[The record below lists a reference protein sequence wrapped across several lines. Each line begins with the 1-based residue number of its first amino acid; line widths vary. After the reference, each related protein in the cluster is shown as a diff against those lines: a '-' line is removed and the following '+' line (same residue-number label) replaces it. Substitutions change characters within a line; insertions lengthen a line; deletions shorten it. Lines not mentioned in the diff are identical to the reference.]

1 MGDVDLQFLFLFW
14 IMSVA
19 TSPLPYNKNKK
30 TRHAKKMVTKITF
43 TINISTCREC
53 GDGGWGQK

>member
-1 MGDVDLQFLFLFW
+1 
-14 IMSVA
+14 
-19 TSPLPYNKNKK
+19 
-30 TRHAKKMVTKITF
+30 MVTKITF